1 MSPASAESGNDGQR
15 TGLMFPGAPKIP
27 DMVRLAQRAEARGFD
42 SAWFA
47 ETRITRDGV
56 TPLAA
61 MAAATDRI
69 KIGSAIV
76 NVFTRGPV
84 VLACTFTTLNELAP
98 GRILMG
104 LGAGSPAV
112 LGPQG
117 VEFKK
122 PLTRMREYVTIIQPL
137 IRGEEVTFDGE
148 TVSVDGARIEDILS
162 ASGSDAGATAA
173 IPLYLGVTGPRALE
187 YAGEVADGV
196 LLNAILPTTYVER
209 ARGLLQKGAQ
219 RANRSVQDLDVAMI
233 AIVSPDADAAAGKNR
248 ARDFLAVYLSMF
260 PNLARETGLDE
271 ALVESI
277 RTTFNAD
284 GVEAAA
290 RNIDD
295 SVVDQLC
302 AAGSVEECRE
312 RLQAYRQAGVDLPI
326 LTPLDGTMELAIDEL
341 G

>member
-1 MSPASAESGNDGQR
+1 MSPARVNGGNGRQR

-27 DMVRLAQRAEARGFD
+27 EMVRLAQRAEARGFD

-76 NVFTRGPV
+76 NVYTRGPV
-84 VLACTFTTLNELAP
+84 LLACTFTTLEELAP

-117 VEFKK
+117 IEFKK
-122 PLTRMREYVTIIQPL
+122 PLTRMREYVSVIQPL
-137 IRGEEVTFDGE
+137 MRGEEVTFTGE

-162 ASGSDAGATAA
+162 ASDGAAGATPA

-187 YAGEVADGV
+187 FAGEVADGII
-196 LLNAILPTTYVER
+196 LNAILPTTYVER
-209 ARGLLQKGAQ
+209 AIGLIDQGAQ
-219 RANRSVQDLDVAMI
+219 RSGRSVQDIDLAMI
-233 AIVSPDADAAAGKNR
+233 MIASPDAVAAVGKDR

-271 ALVESI
+271 ALVDAI
-277 RTTFNAD
+277 RTAFNAN

-290 RNIDD
+290 SLIDD
-295 SVVDQLC
+295 AVVDQLC

-326 LTPLDGTMELAIDEL
+326 LTPLDGAMELAIDEL